1 MARKQQISLYLPQD
15 VLNIVDNYKDEYKL
29 KNRNM
34 AIERIIL
41 EWEMMKTMP
50 ITIGST
56 DSERKDYRKTEKD
69 IKDET
74 LDSGLDDIFNF

>member
-1 MARKQQISLYLPQD
+1 MARKQQISIYMPQD

-29 KNRNM
+29 KNRNI

-56 DSERKDYRKTEKD
+56 DSERKDYKKTEKD

>member
-1 MARKQQISLYLPQD
+1 MARKQQISIYMPQD
-15 VLNIVDNYKDEYKL
+15 VFNIVDNYKDEYKL
-29 KNRNM
+29 KNRNI

-56 DSERKDYRKTEKD
+56 DSERKDYKKTEKD

>member
-15 VLNIVDNYKDEYKL
+15 ILNIVDNYKDEYKL